1 MKIFAIQELTHIF
14 HGHVDQL
21 EEKLYIR
28 IVNVF
33 LHLLDEKR
41 SRVNLHMG

>member
-1 MKIFAIQELTHIF
+1 MKIFAIQELSHIF
-14 HGHVDQL
+14 HDYADQL
-21 EEKLYIR
+21 KEKLYVR